1 VALRLLNEGT
11 LRGIRRDCLRPAAFA
26 VTANTN
32 SLATWFES
40 LAWSSA
46 REHIALDLI
55 VRYKEY
61 YINMSTHGGV
71 MVAEMLLALAAP
83 VNAPCVDRAISIKAC
98 IALDKYPSCRRMKSV
113 ST

>member
-1 VALRLLNEGT
+1 LLNEGT

-26 VTANTN
+26 VTENTN

-55 VRYKEY
+55 VHSKDY
-61 YINMSTHGGV
+61 
-71 MVAEMLLALAAP
+71 
-83 VNAPCVDRAISIKAC
+83 
-98 IALDKYPSCRRMKSV
+98 
-113 ST
+113 